1 MSNSLKERVTLL
13 TTVFVT
19 SLMRTLR
26 ETSLEELTNSDFA
39 REALEQVRSATA
51 TAKGPSTKKPRKAA
65 KRTRRTPASIE
76 TTAKQIVGF
85 VTKHPNSGAEAIR
98 KALFIPKAEWLKPI
112 AMALG
117 MGLKKVGKK
126 RSTVYFAATKGQP
139 ATRTKKPPMKKAR
152 KPSVVAAGDATST
165 PLEPTN
171 GTSSQVEVHPVVEA
185 PAS

>member
-19 SLMRTLR
+19 SLMRTLC
-26 ETSLEELTNSDFA
+26 ETSLEELID
-39 REALEQVRSATA
+39 LRSCDTQAKTDRYVKLATDHMA
-51 TAKGPSTKKPRKAA
+51 KKPRKTT